1 MKEFIWR
8 AVCGGAGTMA
18 GTLLY
23 QLFWDA
29 THELDWR
36 RAFFIGAFAGVI
48 SALILRNRKSLK
60 NR

>member
-23 QLFWDA
+23 QFFWQA
-29 THELDWR
+29 NHELDWR
-36 RAFFIGAFAGVI
+36 RACFIGAFAGVI
-48 SALILRNRKSLK
+48 SALIVRKRKSVQ